1 MEGSKPSQY
10 NKDLCD
16 LRHETQVKEAES
28 LRDEDRKLWAA
39 IEEIIN
45 PATGHIAILRVDLER
60 KIDRQ
65 DSRLNGLIISIITVA
80 VSVAIA
86 IGAEFFK
93 KFVK

>member
-1 MEGSKPSQY
+1 MEGSKPSEY

-16 LRHETQVKEAES
+16 LRHETQEKEAAS
-28 LRDEDRKLWAA
+28 LREEDKQLWAA
-39 IEEIIN
+39 IEEIIH
-45 PATGHIAILRVDLER
+45 PATGHIAMLRVDLEK

-80 VSVAIA
+80 VSVAVA
-86 IGAEFFK
+86 IGAEFIK